1 MLHCKLSH
9 DAKYLKSIPQTCN
22 YLVRLKSY
30 IALDAGFKFW
40 KLSDLLQS
48 VLYDFKNCVMWMP
61 GEFVY
66 NKAFV
71 WLDKQTKKQ
80 NTTLDKIRLF
90 LNIRSPKI
98 FISPINL
105 SYYGIHVNSLWET
118 TKDGTLCAEGL
129 TKKFPPVMQIL
140 DLEIFF
146 SVLFQRDIRNKQTYK
161 MNHYHAV
168 QVDVSDPCLL
178 CCCLLARLPASAS
191 YGVNTSLLGT
201 GVKLPFLIGTLNNL
215 WWIAM
220 YAHYR
225 SRKN

>member
-30 IALDAGFKFW
+30 IALDAGFEFW

-105 SYYGIHVNSLWET
+105 SFYGIHVSSLWET

-146 SVLFQRDIRNKQTYK
+146 SVLFQRDIRNKHTKWTTIMLSRLMFQIL
-161 MNHYHAV
+161 ACSV
-168 QVDVSDPCLL
+168 VVSWQDCLL
-178 CCCLLARLPASAS
+178 VPAM
-191 YGVNTSLLGT
+191 VWTPPCWEQEWNCH
-201 GVKLPFLIGTLNNL
+201 F
-215 WWIAM
+215 
-220 YAHYR
+220 
-225 SRKN
+225 